1 LEVVEFNNPIVDM
14 MDEVNNNEIE
24 FIGFIEFD
32 NKISEFIASGRV
44 KDDINEYN
52 GFSIFSPIL
61 YDIAVDS
68 NGTKAKNG
76 LPKRKILLSI
86 PLEIKPLN
94 NEGFKPFDTGVF
106 LNSFSSLFIFSF
118 IVFAK
123 FFRFSFILV
132 KSI

>member
-1 LEVVEFNNPIVDM
+1 M

-32 NKISEFIASGRV
+32 NKISEFIASGKV

-61 YDIAVDS
+61 YDIAVDN

-76 LPKRKILLSI
+76 LPKRKILLSV

-94 NEGFKPFDTGVF
+94 NEGFKPFDY
-106 LNSFSSLFIFSF
+106 LSFIFYYLHLKHLYYF
-118 IVFAK
+118 LFPYLLPIK
-123 FFRFSFILV
+123 L
-132 KSI
+132 